1 MFSSIMV
8 SLFALIFIIIFILYK
23 RNLLSRIL
31 PDNSAAMTNQF
42 KEQLE
47 QTADTVLA
55 QLENKIVQLEA
66 LLNEADAK
74 IVELENRLITIDAAA
89 MLSDQQRDKLVE
101 RYTALQQVNIGQDTV
116 PSRAIIEVNSQVQPD
131 AGSKT
136 ATEDDD
142 KRRLVLAMAEQGYNI
157 TEIAKA
163 TGKGKG
169 EIMLLLQ
176 LNKR

>member
-1 MFSSIMV
+1 MFSSIIV
-8 SLFALIFIIIFILYK
+8 SFIALIFIIVFILYK

-31 PDNSAAMTNQF
+31 PDNSAAMTNQL

-47 QTADTVLA
+47 QTADTVLT
-55 QLENKIVQLEA
+55 QLENKIVHLEA
-66 LLNEADAK
+66 LINEADSR
-74 IVELENRLITIDAAA
+74 IVELEKRLKAIDAAGI
-89 MLSDQQRDKLVE
+89 LRDRQKDKLIE
-101 RYTALQQVNIGQDTV
+101 CYNSLQEINLAPV
-116 PSRAIIEVNSQVQPD
+116 PNPAELGGNHDQAD
-131 AGSKT
+131 EGCKT
-136 ATEDDD
+136 TLEDDD

>member
-1 MFSSIMV
+1 MFSSITI
-8 SLFALIFIIIFILYK
+8 SLIALIFLIIFILYK
-23 RNLLSRIL
+23 RNLLSGIL
-31 PDNSAAMTNQF
+31 PNNSAAMTNQF

-47 QTADTVLA
+47 QTADAVLA
-55 QLENKIVQLEA
+55 QLENKIVHLET
-66 LLNEADAK
+66 LLNEADFR
-74 IVELENRLITIDAAA
+74 IVELEKRIKAIDDAA
-89 MLSDQQRDKLVE
+89 MLRNQQKDKLVE
-101 RYTALQQVNIGQDTV
+101 RYTAFKEMNIRQGTV
-116 PSRAIIEVNSQVQPD
+116 SERSIVEPSSSDRGEVR
-131 AGSKT
+131 SKT
-136 ATEDDD
+136 EPEDDD